1 MNSQLTQEQ
10 MELRQHGIGA
20 SEIAA
25 VCGISPWASLL
36 DVWMRKATPTREP
49 LVTTELDSM
58 AIRLGNMLEEP
69 LRAMYTREVGYSVI
83 KPDITFRHPDYPFIL
98 ATPDGTVE
106 DIKEDFSETNCGLE
120 IKNVGARMVSAWDNG
135 VPDYVELQCR
145 QNMAVLDID
154 RWDVAA
160 LIGGSDFQIFTIER
174 DLELEQTMIEAAKFF
189 WEEYVLKDV
198 PPPEND
204 PGKRRELLKALF
216 PGREGKECNPPEDV
230 TAFYDACSQLAK
242 LKETEK
248 VLSVEKTELE
258 NQIISMIGDDYGIEY
273 DQFRF
278 TWGNQAGSTSYKE
291 IAEELAGGKI
301 DPALIEK
308 HRGAP
313 KRVARFTVK
322 KS

>member
-1 MNSQLTQEQ
+1 MNQTISQLSGEQ

-25 VCGISPWASLL
+25 VCGISPWATAADIWL
-36 DVWMRKATPTREP
+36 RKRTPTREP
-49 LVTTELDSM
+49 LVTTELDSL
-58 AIRLGNMLEEP
+58 AIRLGNTLEEP
-69 LRAMYTREVGYSVI
+69 LRLMYEQETGLEVD
-83 KPDITFRHPDYPFIL
+83 KPIFTYRHPLYNYIL
-98 ATPDGTVE
+98 ATPDGIGKGV
-106 DIKEDFSETNCGLE
+106 GLE
-120 IKNVGARMVSAWDNG
+120 IKNVGARMISAWENG

-160 LIGGSDFQIFTIER
+160 LLGGSDFQIFTIER
-174 DLELEQTMIEAAKFF
+174 DAELEQTMIEAATFF
-189 WEEYVLKDV
+189 WENYILTDT
-198 PPPEND
+198 PPPTED
-204 PGKRRELLKALF
+204 PEKQRELLKALF
-216 PGREGKECNPPEDV
+216 PGREGKECIAPEDV
-230 TAFYDACSQLAK
+230 TGFYDACNQLAK

-248 VLSVEKTELE
+248 VLYAEKTELE

-273 DQFRF
+273 DQFKF
-278 TWGNQAGSTSYKE
+278 TWGLQAGSTSYKE

-301 DPALIEK
+301 PAELIEK
-308 HRGAP
+308 HRGAA